1 MNNKTLDY
9 VTKDIPL
16 ECYKIME
23 LAADGKSY
31 RTLFHGV
38 NGSRIIPFD
47 TWMKAEIKW
56 GGEGGKKYWTGFH
69 VLLNQEKC
77 ERYLKRFSQSK
88 KTRVIVKCIAKNLRP
103 KESSR
108 GMVFLADELMIP
120 YEWTK

>member
-1 MNNKTLDY
+1 MNNEIFDDISKS
-9 VTKDIPL
+9 IPL
-16 ECYKIME
+16 KCYKIME

-38 NGSRIIPFD
+38 KGNRTMPFY
-47 TWMKAEIKW
+47 TWIKAERKW
-56 GGEGGKKYWTGFH
+56 SGEGGKKYWTGFH
-69 VLLNQEKC
+69 VILDREKC

-88 KTRVIVKCIAKNLRP
+88 KTRVIVRCIAKNLRP

-108 GMVFLADELMIP
+108 GMVFLAEEIMIP